1 MHYVIRYPNGDF
13 QYPRRRTGRYMYE
26 CRSTRGPNMGEARI
40 YNNKTA
46 AMNSMWFSD
55 GQVVEV
61 QLGLVEA

>member
-1 MHYVIRYPNGDF
+1 MVLVIIMVMKIKN
-13 QYPRRRTGRYMYE
+13 
-26 CRSTRGPNMGEARI
+26 S
-40 YNNKTA
+40 NNKTA